1 MLKQGYPSYI
11 TNRLEMQEVTEL
23 DILEAIKSRRS
34 IGLVKDEPVSEE
46 VINQILEAGNWAP
59 SHFKTEPWRF
69 FVMQGEGRR
78 PLGRV
83 LAEIAK
89 ESMDDPSSETNTKKL
104 EKTLEKPFRAP
115 LVITVAVE
123 PTPDNPKVI
132 DVEEYG
138 AVFAA
143 IQNMLLAAHGLGLGG
158 FWRTGK
164 PSYHSKMKDL
174 FGLSEKG
181 EVLGFLYF
189 GYPKREAPPGKRK
202 ELAGCVKWL
211 SDESDYENLSS

>member
-1 MLKQGYPSYI
+1 M
-11 TNRLEMQEVTEL
+11 
-23 DILEAIKSRRS
+23 DIFEAIKSRRS
-34 IGLVKDEPVSEE
+34 IGLVKDEPVPEE

-59 SHFKTEPWRF
+59 SHFRTEPWRF
-69 FVMQGEGRR
+69 FVLQGEGRR
-78 PLGRV
+78 PLGMA

-89 ESMDDPSSETNTKKL
+89 ENMEDPASEDNQKKL

-115 LVITVAVE
+115 VVIAVAVE
-123 PTPDNPKVI
+123 PTPDHQKVI
-132 DVEEYG
+132 DLEEYG
-138 AVFAA
+138 AVYAA

-164 PSYHSKMKDL
+164 PTYHSKMKEL

-189 GYPKREAPPGKRK
+189 GYPKREAQPGKRK
-202 ELAGCVKWL
+202 ELDNCVKWL
-211 SDESDYENLSS
+211 SDEKDYENLSN

>member
-1 MLKQGYPSYI
+1 M
-11 TNRLEMQEVTEL
+11 

-34 IGLVKDEPVSEE
+34 MGLVKDDPVPEA
-46 VINQILEAGNWAP
+46 VVNQILEAGNWAP
-59 SHFKTEPWRF
+59 SHFRTEPWRF
-69 FVMQGEGRR
+69 FVLTGEGRR
-78 PLGRV
+78 PLGKV

-89 ESMDDPSSETNTKKL
+89 ENMDDPATETNQKKL
-104 EKTLEKPFRAP
+104 EKTTEKPFRAP
-115 LVITVAVE
+115 LVIAVAVE

-138 AVFAA
+138 AAFAA

-164 PSYHSKMKDL
+164 PTYHPKMKEL
-174 FGLSEKG
+174 FGLSNKG

-202 ELAGCVKWL
+202 DLDTCFKWL
-211 SDESDYENLSS
+211 SDEKDYENLSS